1 MSHWEKIKNLFWY
14 SDSEPTELLISFCYI
29 LALPACMIQEF
40 SNPNIIFILG
50 GVLIGSFQLWAV
62 LYNVVTKN
70 CLSYRFLAKKLS
82 SILAV
87 IVVVNLYIEGV
98 MRGTNIEWII
108 IMLFAFWNTI
118 RLFKEKIERE

>member
-1 MSHWEKIKNLFWY
+1 
-14 SDSEPTELLISFCYI
+14 
-29 LALPACMIQEF
+29 MIQEF
-40 SNPNIIFILG
+40 SNPNIIFIIG
-50 GVLIGSFQLWAV
+50 GVLIGLFQLWSV

-70 CLSYRFLAKKLS
+70 CLSYRLLATKLS